1 MRFAWLAVVI
11 AFPWNLAAQN
21 GTVTPCDS
29 AATTADIRRCA
40 TREYAEA
47 KRDLKRYVGEARRF
61 ATKPR
66 LLDSAQAVWE
76 RFRDLACRAAGSQ
89 SPDAHEQPVVVLT
102 CLVDATRKRAHEVYN
117 DFLKRARSALPEPQ

>member
-1 MRFAWLAVVI
+1 MRLAWLALAI
-11 AFPWNLAAQN
+11 AFPWTLPAQTAAL
-21 GTVTPCDS
+21 GSCDS
-29 AATTADIRRCA
+29 ATTTADIRRCA
-40 TREYAEA
+40 AREYAQA
-47 KRDLKRYVGEARRF
+47 KRDLKRYVADARRL

-89 SPDAHEQPVVVLT
+89 SDDAHTQPVVVLT

-117 DFLKRARSALPEPQ
+117 DFLKQARSALPEPQ

>member
-1 MRFAWLAVVI
+1 MRLAWLALAI
-11 AFPWNLAAQN
+11 AFPWNLAAQ
-21 GTVTPCDS
+21 S
-29 AATTADIRRCA
+29 AALGSCGSDSTAADIRKCA
-40 TREYAEA
+40 AREYEQAQ
-47 KRDLKRYVGEARRF
+47 RDLKRYVAEARRL

-89 SPDAHEQPVVVLT
+89 AEDAHEQPTVVLT
-102 CLVDATRKRAHEVYN
+102 CLANATRKRAHELYN

>member
-1 MRFAWLAVVI
+1 MRLALLAVAI
-11 AFPWNLAAQN
+11 AVPWNLPAQSAALAS
-21 GTVTPCDS
+21 CDS
-29 AATTADIRRCA
+29 ATSTADIRRCA
-40 TREYAEA
+40 AHDYAQA
-47 KRDLKRYVGEARRF
+47 KRDLKRYVAAARRL

-89 SPDAHEQPVVVLT
+89 SRDEHAQPVVVLT

-117 DFLKRARSALPEPQ
+117 DFLRHARSALPEPQ